1 MLKRSKK
8 LHVRSFFT
16 AVVLII
22 IAISLTLFELYQLS
36 SSAMSQSQ
44 GLYWISGL
52 LVLLLIFL
60 GGYHFVIISE
70 FSRCDEAVLEN
81 KRNNATLALQNKLFR
96 HVEEVSCIGYF
107 TYEFE
112 SGLETFSDNLFRILG
127 YEPLEMTASK
137 GLLVSHIE
145 GEDKETVMDW
155 LDHNTSETFAEEV
168 KVELRSNSTK
178 HKTISMSRK
187 VFVED
192 DKKVL
197 LVTLKD
203 ITKEAI
209 VNKDLEIKNRE
220 LFDKNEE
227 LDSFNYM
234 AGHDLRE
241 PIRKIQTLL
250 SMVLRFP
257 GLDLPEEVMGYFSR
271 INRSAERMKNLIS
284 DLLEFSR
291 ISEEPNVF
299 EDYSI
304 QQVIENMLEELE
316 FKINAANA
324 TIQVDDLPDAKI
336 IPTQMTQLFT
346 NLLENALKFKS
357 LERDPIIKI
366 NREEIN
372 ERDFS
377 FFPHT
382 DRNSLLKITVSD
394 NGVGFESELSDTIFL
409 IFNRL
414 HDKQRYPGSGIGL
427 AICKKIVE
435 HHGGI
440 IYAEGKLDKGAKI
453 TVIIPILEPVAN
465 S

>member
-1 MLKRSKK
+1 MLKRSKN
-8 LHVRSFFT
+8 LHYISFLP
-16 AVVLII
+16 AVIVILAALGLALVQIYLWRLDDRFENS
-22 IAISLTLFELYQLS
+22 SLLWVT
-36 SSAMSQSQ
+36 
-44 GLYWISGL
+44 GL
-52 LVLLLIFL
+52 LAFLLIFL
-60 GGYHFVIISE
+60 SVYHFVILSE

-81 KRNNATLALQNKLFR
+81 MRNNSRLTIQNRLFG
-96 HVEEVSCIGYF
+96 HVEQVSCIGYY
-107 TYEFE
+107 TEDFE
-112 SGLETFSDNLFRILG
+112 SGQETFSDNLFRILG
-127 YEPLEMTASK
+127 YEPVEATASK
-137 GLLVSHIE
+137 ELMVSHIE
-145 GEDKETVMDW
+145 GEDKETVMEW
-155 LDHNTSETFAEEV
+155 LDPNTNENFAEEM
-168 KVELRSNSTK
+168 KVQLRSNK
-178 HKTISMSRK
+178 GDHKTISVSRK

-203 ITKEAI
+203 ITKEAK
-209 VNKDLEIKNRE
+209 VNKDLENKNRE

-250 SMVLRFP
+250 SMILRFP
-257 GLDLPEEVMGYFSR
+257 GLDLPEEVLGYFSR
-271 INRSAERMKNLIS
+271 INRSADRMKILIS
-284 DLLEFSR
+284 DLLEFSK
-291 ISEEPNVF
+291 ISGEATVF

-304 QQVIENMLEELE
+304 QLVIGNVLEELE

-324 TIQVDDLPDAKI
+324 TIQVDILPDAKI

-366 NREEIN
+366 SREEIN
-372 ERDFS
+372 EKDFS
-377 FFPHT
+377 FFPQT
-382 DRNSLLKITVSD
+382 ERYSLLKITVSD
-394 NGVGFESELSDTIFL
+394 NGVGFDSEFSDTIFL

-440 IYAEGKLDKGAKI
+440 IYAEGALDKGAKI
-453 TVIIPILEPVAN
+453 SLILPILDSVAR